1 MGSLHP
7 SANQDRGGE
16 GGTGGGQDNP
26 DPWLAWVAL
35 GGDSCRVQSDGQ
47 TLEEQ
52 TSLPVSVHTTSQAGG
67 DGQRARTTPPL
78 LQIGLGSEVPSR
90 LN

>member
-7 SANQDRGGE
+7 SAKQDRGRE

-26 DPWLAWVAL
+26 DPWLGWAAL

-52 TSLPVSVHTTSQAGG
+52 TSLPVSVHTMSQAGG
-67 DGQRARTTPPL
+67 DGQGQAPL
-78 LQIGLGSEVPSR
+78 PTSADRPGQ
-90 LN
+90 